1 MTERQA
7 ARAAGAPPMTHR
19 QPGLPATAA
28 VGRGHAAWSAA
39 ALACLLAVAGCSRQH
54 AEPARDAALPRLPI
68 DPQSVTVSGISA
80 GGYMAVQ
87 MHVAHSALV
96 HGAGVLAAGPYLCA
110 EGSMRHALGR
120 CIRGDEPIP
129 TGRLLETTSHLALE
143 GRIDPIA
150 GLADDR
156 VWIFHGAADQI
167 VRTPV
172 VDALE
177 TYYAALVDPAHIAR
191 TEHPTAGHTFPTDRG
206 GAACEATQSP
216 FLGDCAFDAAGK
228 LLEHLYGPLEPDAA
242 ADPVHLV
249 QFDQSG
255 YAAAGGSRSLAPQGW
270 LYVPTACATAQEADC
285 RLHVVFHGCK
295 QGASFVGDV
304 FVRGSGYLEA
314 AEANRIVLLFP
325 QLLPSFQPLNPNGCW
340 DWWGYEGEDYATQ
353 AGPQIRAVRAM
364 IADLMSATS
373 GSP

>member
-1 MTERQA
+1 MRN
-7 ARAAGAPPMTHR
+7 R
-19 QPGLPATAA
+19 QPGLVAGSKVRSERTRATCP
-28 VGRGHAAWSAA
+28 AAWPAVV
-39 ALACLLAVAGCSRQH
+39 LASLLAAAGCSRH
-54 AEPARDAALPRLPI
+54 PTEPARDAALPRLPI

-87 MHVAHSALV
+87 MHVAHSALI

-110 EGSMRHALGR
+110 ESSMRHALGR
-120 CIRGDEPIP
+120 CISGDEPIP
-129 TGRLLETTSHLALE
+129 TARLLETTSHLALE

-156 VWIFHGAADQI
+156 VWIFHGAADNI
-167 VRTPV
+167 VQAPV
-172 VDALE
+172 IDALE
-177 TYYAALVDPAHIAR
+177 TYYTALVDPTRIVR
-191 TEHPTAGHTFPTDRG
+191 IEHPTAGHTFPTDRG
-206 GAACEATQSP
+206 GAACGATESP

-228 LLEHLYGPLEPDAA
+228 LLEHLYGPLEPDVA

-249 QFDQSG
+249 RFDQSG
-255 YAAAGGSRSLAPQGW
+255 YAAASGSQSLAPHGW
-270 LYVPTACATAQEADC
+270 LYVPTACASAQEAGC

-314 AEANRIVLLFP
+314 AEANRVVLLFP
-325 QLLPSFQPLNPNGCW
+325 QLEPSFQPLNPNGCW

-353 AGPQIRAVRAM
+353 RGPQVRAVRAM
-364 IADLMSATS
+364 IADLMGAAP
-373 GSP
+373 SPP